1 MKNASATLKLRKVTI
16 RFSTAEY
23 DALCQSF
30 RNTTL
35 RKLSEYLRNMIFRQP
50 ITLYTR
56 NRSLDECIAELIL
69 IRTELQAIG
78 KNYNQVVRKFH
89 ATASNQEA
97 HSWALLL
104 QQQHQ
109 LFLKKME
116 QIQEKMNQLND
127 IW

>member
-1 MKNASATLKLRKVTI
+1 
-16 RFSTAEY
+16 
-23 DALCQSF
+23 
-30 RNTTL
+30 
-35 RKLSEYLRNMIFRQP
+35 MIFRQP